1 MNQFLSER
9 LRKEGREINAF
20 GGYEQL
26 QQLLEEAA
34 NRLEEL
40 EFRRLQSNA
49 ILTQIRDMNRDIG
62 ATMTKTAD
70 LLANAIEV
78 IL

>member
-9 LRKEGREINAF
+9 LRREGREINAF
-20 GGYEQL
+20 GGYDQL

>member
-1 MNQFLSER
+1 MTQFLPDR

-20 GGYEQL
+20 GGYDEL

-34 NRLEEL
+34 SRLDEL

-49 ILTQIRDMNRDIG
+49 LLTQLRDMNRDIG